1 MDTELRTLRRRIADA
16 RPDARGRRRYGE
28 ELRRAVIEYAV
39 RREESG
45 DSQSEVARDLRLTQR
60 TLWGWLRCR
69 REAIVKPVELVEEAP
84 DVEEAV
90 DVEEAP
96 SAELEPQTRVLIL
109 PSGAVIEGL
118 SLDDVLALA
127 RTLS

>member
-16 RPDARGRRRYGE
+16 QPDARGRRRYGE

-39 RREESG
+39 RREEDG
-45 DSQSEVARDLRLTQR
+45 DSQSEVARDLGLTQR
-60 TLWGWLRCR
+60 TLWGWLQRR
-69 REAIVKPVELVEEAP
+69 REAVMKPVELVEEAP
-84 DVEEAV
+84 DAE
-90 DVEEAP
+90 DAP
-96 SAELEPQTRVLIL
+96 STELEPQTRVLIL

-118 SLDDVLALA
+118 TLDDVLALA